1 MSSDAQIKAN
11 RLNALKSTGPKTAE
25 GRAKSRMNALKYG
38 LNAKQ
43 LIIFDE
49 KEKDLSGL
57 ISDLFEDYQ
66 PVGAREEELTRQLAL
81 AFWSLR
87 RIRRAEAGIYKDA
100 GDHQCGVFQT
110 MSSAVANHTR
120 SLATTLRSIQ
130 TLTNQLERLQ
140 ARRRGELVAA
150 PIAIEVSGTVE
161 TPPASAAAVTSESPP
176 ARPPAAR
183 RQQKVPDSQ
192 IVLNFEPRQADGRTS
207 APLPAASPQPTADP
221 NLQNEPNQP
230 REPNSEKV
238 QNEAN
243 FALMTT
249 AEAETMRLL
258 ARH

>member
-81 AFWSLR
+81 AYWGLR
-87 RIRRAEAGIYKDA
+87 RIRRAEAGIYNDA
-100 GDHQCGVFQT
+100 GAHECGVFQT
-110 MSSAVANHTR
+110 MSFAVANHTR
-120 SLATTLRSIQ
+120 SLAATMRSIQ
-130 TLTNQLERLQ
+130 SLTNQIERLQ

-150 PIAIEVSGTVE
+150 PIAIEVSATVE
-161 TPPASAAAVTSESPP
+161 TPPVSAPVVTSESPP
-176 ARPPAAR
+176 ARPPAAPR
-183 RQQKVPDSQ
+183 RQKVTDSQ
-192 IVLNFEPRQADGRTS
+192 IVLDLEPRQADGRNLD
-207 APLPAASPQPTADP
+207 PLPTVDGQPTAGS

-230 REPNSEKV
+230 WESDSEKCK
-238 QNEAN
+238 
-243 FALMTT
+243 TKPISPG
-249 AEAETMRLL
+249 
-258 ARH
+258 